1 MPSGTELHVLEA
13 VKKRNGETTA
23 SAVAKDIKM
32 SLDYTR
38 VMCRSLGQADYLD
51 VFRSGK
57 IRLTLK
63 GRNVVEKKG
72 DR

>member
-1 MPSGTELHVLEA
+1 MPSGTEMEVLKA
-13 VKKRNGETTA
+13 VKKRNGETTV

-32 SLDYTR
+32 SLDYIR

-51 VFRSGK
+51 VFRSDK

-63 GRNVVEKKG
+63 GRNLVEKKG